1 MQYLNS
7 LQNGKV
13 QEDVLWGEFGKE
25 DEDDDDSDDSYV
37 SEESA
42 NRKAMAMMLSG
53 EHPDAEIDK
62 LLETF
67 GVQVSQI
74 GLIPMQNF
82 FNGEIIENDMRVREE
97 LREQIEEVRAI
108 FKNWTS
114 EKTSETTRKLFLI

>member
-1 MQYLNS
+1 M
-7 LQNGKV
+7 QNGKV
-13 QEDVLWGEFGKE
+13 EADIIYGDKISVE
-25 DEDDDDSDDSYV
+25 DDSDSDDSSYV

-82 FNGEIIENDMRVREE
+82 FNGEMIENDMRVREE
-97 LREQIEEVRAI
+97 LRE
-108 FKNWTS
+108 
-114 EKTSETTRKLFLI
+114 

>member
-1 MQYLNS
+1 MVY
-7 LQNGKV
+7 
-13 QEDVLWGEFGKE
+13 GEFGKE
-25 DEDDDDSDDSYV
+25 DEEEEGSESYV
-37 SEESA
+37 SEDSA

-97 LREQIEEVRAI
+97 LRE
-108 FKNWTS
+108 
-114 EKTSETTRKLFLI
+114 